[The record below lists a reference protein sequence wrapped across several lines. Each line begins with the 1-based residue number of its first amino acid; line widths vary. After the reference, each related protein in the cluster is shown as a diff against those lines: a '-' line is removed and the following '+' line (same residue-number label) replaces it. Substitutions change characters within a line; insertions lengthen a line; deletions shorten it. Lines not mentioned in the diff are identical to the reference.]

1 MILTDS
7 DIQQAIGKSEI
18 LIEPFSEKQI
28 QPASYDLRVGAAGI
42 STTSGGKVDVEGKG
56 FFELRPGDVG
66 ILLTRESLE
75 FDASHTARIGLRSKY
90 ARKGVIATVGPQVD
104 PGFRGRLKIGVTNL
118 TPHTVAFPFE
128 DDFVTLEIHKLS
140 RPSSSPYDGPYQGVE
155 DLSPDDI
162 EAVTEKENMSFARV
176 LETLSTLSRNVSEL
190 AESVKNFEKISESNR
205 REIRTVLWVVGVGMA
220 ALAAMMGFVG
230 ILAALK

>member
-7 DIQQAIGKSEI
+7 DIRQAIGKSEI
-18 LIEPFSEKQI
+18 LIEPFAERQV

-42 STTSGGKVDVEGKG
+42 STTSKGKVNVETRG
-56 FFELRPGDVG
+56 FFELRPGDFG
-66 ILLTRESLE
+66 ILLTRESLR

-90 ARKGVIATVGPQVD
+90 ARKGVIATMGPQVD

-118 TPHTVAFPFE
+118 TPNTISFPFE

-155 DLSPDDI
+155 DLSPADI
-162 EAVTEKENMSFARV
+162 EVVTEGENMGFAEIV
-176 LETLSTLSRNVSEL
+176 DTLAALSRNVNQLTEGMKDL
-190 AESVKNFEKISESNR
+190 RNADER
-205 REIRTVLWVVGVGMA
+205 HRQEIRIMAWVVGLGMTV
-220 ALAAMMGFVG
+220 LAIMIG
-230 ILAALK
+230 LK